1 MNFRRK
7 FIFTMA
13 IAFAVFVKT
22 QAFSPTPI
30 ARDFKM
36 PLNMNAPSINRLL
49 ASDQAFTIPR
59 MEDLNWYTES
69 PELKGRIVYEE

>member
-1 MNFRRK
+1 
-7 FIFTMA
+7 MA
-13 IAFAVFVKT
+13 ISFAAFVKT
-22 QAFSPTPI
+22 QAFSPSLI

-36 PLNMNAPSINRLL
+36 PLNMNAPALNRLL

-59 MEDLNWYTES
+59 MQDLNWYTES